1 MPNTEQVEMT
11 ENTPDTEMVEGTDA
25 GTQTTSASELEDIR
39 KALKKANAEAAAN
52 RKALQAYQ
60 DAEEKRK
67 QSEMTEVEKLQAKL
81 TEMVSQ
87 QEATQQSLR
96 ETKLNAAI
104 DLTAKTLKFR
114 KVQEARALI
123 NRDALEFGED
133 GEWSGV
139 EDALKALA
147 KDSPHLIEAVNN
159 ADTDGLRRNQVNT
172 AAIDEQNRI
181 RSAQTYGIDP
191 NAV

>member
-11 ENTPDTEMVEGTDA
+11 NTTPETEMVEGTDA
-25 GTQTTSASELEDIR
+25 GTQTTSTSELEDIR

-67 QSEMTEVEKLQAKL
+67 QSEMTEVEKL
-81 TEMVSQ
+81 TEMVSK

-147 KDSPHLIEAVNN
+147 KDSPHLIEQVNN

>member
-1 MPNTEQVEMT
+1 MPNTEQVEMAT
-11 ENTPDTEMVEGTDA
+11 TADTEMVDATDA

-67 QSEMTEVEKLQAKL
+67 QSEMTEVERLNAKIA
-81 TEMVSQ
+81 EMAAKD
-87 QEATQQSLR
+87 EATQQSLR
-96 ETKLNAAI
+96 ETRLYAAI
-104 DLTAKTLKFR
+104 DLTANKLKFR
-114 KVQEARALI
+114 KTEEARKLV
-123 NRDALEFGED
+123 NRDAIEYGED

>member
-11 ENTPDTEMVEGTDA
+11 NTTPETEMVEGTDA
-25 GTQTTSASELEDIR
+25 GTQTTSTSELEDIR

-81 TEMVSQ
+81 TEMVSK

-147 KDSPHLIEAVNN
+147 KDSPHLIEQVNN

>member
-1 MPNTEQVEMT
+1 MPKTEQGEMPEST
-11 ENTPDTEMVEGTDA
+11 LETEMVESTDV
-25 GTQTTSASELEDIR
+25 GTQTGSADELEQIR

-67 QSEMTEVEKLQAKL
+67 QSEMTEVEKLQAEL
-81 TEMVSQ
+81 TEMAAAR
-87 QEATQQSLR
+87 EADQQSLR

-104 DLTAKTLKFR
+104 DVTAKTLRFR
-114 KVQEARALI
+114 KVHEARALI

-172 AAIDEQNRI
+172 AAIDEQNRK
-181 RSAQTYGIDP
+181 RVAETFGIHP